1 MQDGGAR
8 TSILDR
14 KINNHKK
21 SISEFIEEVTPFAA
35 HQGNEYK
42 KSIE

>member
-21 SISEFIEEVTPFAA
+21 SISEFIEEVTPFAV
-35 HQGNEYK
+35 HEGNQYK